1 MFRKLASILLTA
13 VSISMLGV
21 LAPSI
26 ADSHSTWGGTTYVY
40 AGPEVTT
47 DIPYSGDDWH
57 DDEGGE
63 YWALDMSGNGVGAG
77 TDVSLYA
84 MNFDEQV
91 WIDYFA
97 HDGTCAGIDIPFWD
111 NPSPGVWIQ
120 LGEIHYLHIAAE
132 HDLNVDELLSTGW
145 IGRHLGYIASEEWME
160 ENDEDCI
167 AAELWTAPHLHQS
180 GGKDDSDLHHVDVNW
195 EVPNPIDPLDEDHWL
210 HKVHG

>member
-1 MFRKLASILLTA
+1 VLKKLLSILLTA
-13 VSISMLGV
+13 ASISFIGILS
-21 LAPSI
+21 PSV

-47 DIPYSGDDWH
+47 DIYWDGTWH
-57 DDEGGE
+57 DDEGG
-63 YWALDMSGNGVGAG
+63 YYQALDMSGNGVGAG
-77 TDVSLYA
+77 TDVALYA

-132 HDLNVDELLSTGW
+132 HELNVDELLGTEW
-145 IGRHLGYIASEEWME
+145 ITRHLGWIASQAWME
-160 ENDEDCI
+160 EHDEDCLN
-167 AAELWTAPHLHQS
+167 AELWTDPHLHQS
-180 GGKDDSDLHHVDVNW
+180 GGHDTDSQTHHVDYNSGVQ
-195 EVPNPIDPLDEDHWL
+195 EPIDPFDEDAWL
-210 HKVHG
+210 HKIHG